1 MIKKQLL
8 KHFKQYQI
16 RYISAFVLMFLDAY
30 IFNIFISE
38 TKITLFNIFSLILA
52 SIALKLYYQKNKTE
66 QLQRRQK
73 LKLEQEQN
81 IYDRFAVAINSL
93 NAQEMATRTGAIY
106 LLFHLAKKY
115 PTYIPEIA
123 QIFTTHIRSKTQEE
137 QYQKQH
143 QKQPSSEIQTCID
156 LLFKNNELHK
166 KNNDAA
172 TLNLGY
178 SYLVG
183 VNFSQAYCENVIF
196 DYANL
201 SLASFQGANSQN
213 SLFYFANLS
222 EADFENSHSQNA
234 YFIGVNAQEAL
245 FNNASCQG
253 ASFQSSKC
261 QNAYFKNTELQATN
275 FQNAFCQF
283 VDFTDAKCQG
293 TNFQKAQLQGANFT
307 YAICQ
312 NANFQN
318 SNIQGTNLIGV
329 QFQNTCF
336 YNTLAQGAYADEE
349 SLEWL
354 KLNERINQNTKLED
368 IVFQGAFSVDSINS
382 IEQSKPFLDTYWH
395 SLMLEI
401 IAKHNLLENSPKL
414 PKGLIKGKLKD
425 TPELQAIIK
434 GQWSS
439 FEKLHKK
446 QATQN

>member
-1 MIKKQLL
+1 
-8 KHFKQYQI
+8 
-16 RYISAFVLMFLDAY
+16 MFLDAY

-38 TKITLFNIFSLILA
+38 TKITLFNIFSLILVG
-52 SIALKLYYQKNKTE
+52 IGLKLYYQKNKIE
-66 QLQRRQK
+66 QRQKRQK
-73 LKLEQEQN
+73 LKLQHEQN
-81 IYDRFAVAINSL
+81 IFDRFAIAINAL

-106 LLFHLAKKY
+106 LLFHLAQKY

-123 QIFTTHIRSKTQEE
+123 QIFTTHIRSKTQEKK
-137 QYQKQH
+137 YQKQH
-143 QKQPSSEIQTCID
+143 PKQPSSEIQTCID
-156 LLFKNNELHK
+156 LLFKNNRLHK
-166 KNNDAA
+166 KDNNTE

-183 VNFSQAYCENVIF
+183 VNFSQAYCQNVIF

-201 SLASFQGANSQN
+201 SLALFQEANCQN
-213 SLFYFANLS
+213 TLFYFANLS
-222 EADFENSHSQNA
+222 ETDFENSHCQNA

-261 QNAYFKNTELQATN
+261 QNAYFNNTQLQAAN

-329 QFQNTCF
+329 QFQDAIF

-349 SLEWL
+349 KLEWL
-354 KLNERINQNTKLED
+354 KLNERINQNTQLED
-368 IVFQGAFSVDSINS
+368 IVFQGIFSVDSINS
-382 IEQSKPFLDTYWH
+382 IEQSKPFLETYWH
-395 SLMLEI
+395 SLMLTI
-401 IAKHNLLENSPKL
+401 IAKHNLLENSLKL
-414 PKGLIKGKLKD
+414 PKGLIKGKLKE
-425 TPELQAIIK
+425 TPELKAIIK
-434 GQWSS
+434 GQWSIL
-439 FEKLHKK
+439 EKLHKK
-446 QATQN
+446 Q